1 MTTQSACT
9 APEHQRPNR
18 GRAPLLVVVV
28 ALVALL
34 GGLLAAVVPA
44 APASAADDG
53 GFASHML
60 DLLNQ
65 QRATAGLAALQWS
78 PGLAAVAE
86 DSPYSGCGF
95 TVAGR
100 AKDMGVRNYFSH
112 TILGCGTQTVF
123 NVLSA
128 TGIVSTASGENIAW
142 MSGTTDPMV
151 AAERL
156 MNDLMASPEHRAN
169 ILSANYNTIGIGSWH
184 TATGQTWTG
193 GGSPLANVYV
203 GVQVFAHTATTA
215 PLTPSA
221 PTGVTATGGNGSIAA
236 SWSPAPG
243 PAPTVYGV
251 FAWNSA
257 GYTGLYATACATCT
271 SATIPGVPN
280 GAQYYVTVYGYNAA
294 GWGSPGTSGWV
305 TAAAPPGAPTAV
317 RIVPGDGALTG
328 TWVGPTDPGT
338 AIDGYA
344 LFAFDTNGYTGRYA
358 WVCPTCTT
366 GTVSGLANGS
376 SYYGI
381 VYAHDPNG
389 WGTPTVSDWVV
400 VGTPGPPPAVTAAR
414 AAAAGSA
421 QVSWSPA
428 PSSGASVDM
437 YGVFAFDGGG
447 YTGRYVTACASC
459 TSATLAGL
467 VSGKTYT
474 LAVYAHNAR
483 GWGAPILSGP
493 VTPG

>member
-1 MTTQSACT
+1 MATMGVGRV
-9 APEHQRPNR
+9 PRHHPGG
-18 GRAPLLVVVV
+18 GRAPVLAVLV

-34 GGLLAAVVPA
+34 AGLAGAVVPA

-53 GFASHML
+53 GFASRML
-60 DLLNQ
+60 ELLNQ
-65 QRATAGLAALQWS
+65 QRASAGLTALQWS

-86 DSPYSGCGF
+86 DSPYNGCGF

-123 NVLSA
+123 NVLSV
-128 TGIVSTASGENIAW
+128 TGIVSSANGENIAW
-142 MSGTTDPMV
+142 MSGTTDPKL

-156 MNDLMASPEHRAN
+156 VNDMMASPGHRAN
-169 ILSANYNTIGIGSWH
+169 ILSPDYNTVGIGSWH
-184 TATGQTWTG
+184 TSAGQTWTG
-193 GGSPLANVYV
+193 GGSPLTNVFV
-203 GVQVFAHTATTA
+203 SVQVFARTATLA
-215 PLTPSA
+215 PQTPAA
-221 PTGVTATGGNGSIAA
+221 PTAVQASGGNGSIAV
-236 SWSPAPG
+236 SWTPTAG
-243 PAPTVYGV
+243 PAPTVYGA
-251 FAWNSA
+251 FAWNTA
-257 GYTGLYATACATCT
+257 GYTALYATACATCT
-271 SATIPGVPN
+271 TATITGVPN

-305 TAAAPPGAPTAV
+305 TVAAPPAAPTAV
-317 RIVPGDGALTG
+317 RVVPGDGSMTG
-328 TWVGPTDPGT
+328 TWRGATNPGT

-344 LFAFDTNGYTGRYA
+344 LFAFDANGYTGRYA

-366 GTVSGLANGS
+366 GTVTGLTNGT

-389 WGTPTVSDWVV
+389 WGTPTVSDWVI
-400 VGTPGPPPAVTAAR
+400 VGTPGPPPTVTAAK
-414 AAAAGSA
+414 AAAAGAA

-428 PSSGASVDM
+428 PASGAAVDL
-437 YGVFAFDGGG
+437 YGVFAFDAGG
-447 YTGRYVTACASC
+447 YTGQYVTACASC

-467 VSGKTYT
+467 VAGRTYT

-483 GWGAPILSGP
+483 GWGAPTLSGP